1 MLKFPSNSQRTK
13 LLKKKCDFAKSQKTS
28 VKVLGMNRRITGNY
42 YNFVQITRY
51 VIIS

>member
-13 LLKKKCDFAKSQKTS
+13 FLKKCIFAKSQKTR

-51 VIIS
+51 VIIL